1 MKKDIKIPT
10 ILGIV
15 LLVIS
20 LVAGIYLTGQK
31 TSLFTKASSTCIP
44 AQILTTN
51 ITDNSFVVAFST
63 DSDCLASLVIN
74 NLSLQDSRSSK
85 TDGTLLPSKTHYFE
99 ISNLSQ
105 NTDYQFSL
113 ISDGETHTSPDYR
126 VKTSSKPKSAIP
138 NANLAWGKV
147 LTPDKQPASGS
158 IVLLQI
164 EGATLLSS
172 LVTSSGNWNIS
183 LASSFN
189 ENKDDW
195 FTPPENK
202 SEEIIVLSEDGTV
215 TQIAGNTSNNN
226 PVPDII
232 VGQNQLVSNFV
243 APSAQTSSL
252 QSVSPV
258 QSQPTL
264 YISSPKEG
272 ESVASSRPQFFGTG
286 PINSKITLVVDSA
299 PTFSESIN
307 TDALG
312 AWKWSPDQ
320 DLSPGQHTVSIS
332 SVDTDTGMANT
343 ISHQFTVLAADNNSL
358 SFTASGSGN
367 LVTPTSVPTLLPSP
381 TTTVVPTLIP
391 TAIPTIV
398 PTGIPTVSTPQPS
411 TDSGMPV
418 SGSVTMTL
426 IIICLSVTLFVASVI
441 FVI

>member
-15 LLVIS
+15 LLITS
-20 LVAGIYLTGQK
+20 LVVGIYLTGQK

-44 AQILTTN
+44 AQILITN

-74 NLSLQDSRSSK
+74 NLALQDSRYSK
-85 TDGTLLPSKTHYFE
+85 TDNALLPSKTHFFE
-99 ISNLSQ
+99 ITNLNQ

-113 ISDGETHTSPDYR
+113 ISDGETHTNPDYHA
-126 VKTSSKPKSAIP
+126 KTSSKPKSAIP

-147 LTPDKQPASGS
+147 LTPDNQPASGS

-189 ENKDDW
+189 EAKDDW
-195 FTPPENK
+195 FTPPENQR
-202 SEEIIVLSEDGTV
+202 EEIIVLSEDGTV
-215 TQIAGNTSNNN
+215 TQVAGNTSNNN
-226 PVPDII
+226 PVPDIV

-243 APSAQTSSL
+243 APSTQTSSL

-264 YISSPKEG
+264 NITNPKEG
-272 ESVASSRPQFFGTG
+272 ESVASPRPQFFGTG
-286 PINSKITLVVDSA
+286 PINSKITLIVEST
-299 PTFSESIN
+299 PIFSESIN

-312 AWKWSPDQ
+312 AWKWSPGQ
-320 DLSPGQHTVSIS
+320 DLSSGKHTISIS
-332 SVDTDTGMANT
+332 SVDASTGIVNT
-343 ISHQFTVLAADNNSL
+343 ISHQFTVLATDNSTL

-367 LVTPTSVPTLLPSP
+367 LVTPTIIPTSIPSP
-381 TTTVVPTLIP
+381 TTIVPTLKPTTIP
-391 TAIPTIV
+391 TTIPTSIPTI
-398 PTGIPTVSTPQPS
+398 TTPHPS

-418 SGSVTMTL
+418 SGNVTMTL
-426 IIICLSVTLFVASVI
+426 IIICLSVTLFVASVL